1 METKNTH
8 MQARRPSRRAWF
20 SNGLIAAV
28 LLLVIGAGFGVWMFR
43 LPEPAVVETSVRSFV
58 EGMAMSGKIV
68 LVEARDKVVITE
80 TTPGYLFGDTS
91 VGRFLGIRSDATI
104 QATAWAD
111 ISFVIDLL
119 ATKSWSIRYNPM
131 EGGTLMVKAPPLSML
146 TPAIHTDTIEIITID
161 RSIFLDEKRLEGK
174 VLAGL
179 TARFIEASVEMTA
192 NPELRGKA
200 TASLEG
206 LVRAFLV
213 RGKVPVSRVDI
224 SFAALGE

>member
-1 METKNTH
+1 MEAKNTH
-8 MQARRPSRRAWF
+8 LHVRRPSRRAWF
-20 SNGLIAAV
+20 SNGLIAAI
-28 LLLVIGAGFGVWMFR
+28 LLLIVGAGFGVWIFR
-43 LPEPAVVETSVRSFV
+43 MPEPAVVETSVRSFV

-80 TTPGYLFGDTS
+80 TTPGYLFGDNS

-119 ATKSWSIRYNPM
+119 ASESWSIRYNPM
-131 EGGTLMVKAPPLSML
+131 EGGTLVVKAPPLSML
-146 TPAIHTDTIEIITID
+146 TPAIHTDTIEIIAID
-161 RSIFLDEKRLEGK
+161 RSIFLDEKQLESK

-179 TARFIEASVEMTA
+179 TARFVEASLVMTA
-192 NPELRGKA
+192 NPELRVKA
-200 TASLEG
+200 AASLEG
-206 LVRAFLV
+206 LVRAFLT

-224 SFAALGE
+224 SFSAFGD